1 MTKTEIY
8 QLPQWEATDRV
19 LREDFNDA
27 MSKIEG
33 ALDKKI
39 HIVTGTYTGNGT
51 ASQFIPLAATPQALI
66 VTFTGRLGSG
76 NITYGGI
83 VTPETPNSAVAIGE
97 GGFTA
102 YGNGNTSGNR
112 PMANAANH
120 QYAYFALYW
129 SE

>member
-66 VTFTGRLGSG
+66 VTLEGRLGSG

-83 VTPETPNSAVAIGE
+83 VTPSTFNGAVEIGE
-97 GGFTA
+97 TGFTV
-102 YGNGNTSGNR
+102 YGNGSGGGGR
-112 PMANAANH
+112 PMANAAKNT
-120 QYAYFALYW
+120 YSSFALYW
-129 SE
+129 SN

>member
-1 MTKTEIY
+1 MTRTEIY

-66 VTFTGRLGSG
+66 VTLEGRLGSG

-83 VTPETPNSAVAIGE
+83 VTPTIPNEAVVIGE
-97 GGFTA
+97 NGFTV
-102 YGNGNTSGNR
+102 YGNGAGSGSR
-112 PMANAANH
+112 PMANSTST
-120 QYAYFALYW
+120 YAYFAFYW
-129 SE
+129 TE